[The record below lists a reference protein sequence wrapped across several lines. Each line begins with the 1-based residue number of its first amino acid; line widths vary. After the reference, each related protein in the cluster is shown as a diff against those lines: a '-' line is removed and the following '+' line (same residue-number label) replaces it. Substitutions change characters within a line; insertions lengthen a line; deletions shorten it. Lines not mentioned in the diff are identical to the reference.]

1 MNKPSKI
8 ALALAF
14 AAATATGAVSAQTSG
29 EVNNWQSNFGE
40 VWKNGTN
47 ELCWRNNFWTPA
59 TGIAGCDGVPVAQA
73 PEAPVVAPTSTKVVL
88 NADTF
93 FDFDKATLKP
103 EGRQVLDQVAD
114 QASSL
119 ELETLIAVGHTDS
132 TGPEAYNQK
141 LSERRANSVKEYLVS
156 KGIAADRIYTE
167 GKGELDPIATNAT
180 REGRAQ
186 NRRVEIEIVGN
197 RK

>member
-14 AAATATGAVSAQTSG
+14 AAATAAGSASAQT
-29 EVNNWQSNFGE
+29 VDNWRNNFGD

-73 PEAPVVAPTSTKVVL
+73 APAPQVVAPTASKVVL

-93 FDFDKATLKP
+93 FDFDKATIKP
-103 EGRQVLDQVAD
+103 EGRQILDQVAS
-114 QASSL
+114 QAASIN
-119 ELETLIAVGHTDS
+119 LETLIATGHTDS

-141 LSERRANSVKEYLVS
+141 LSERRANAVKDYLVG
-156 KGIAADRIYTE
+156 KGVPADRIYVE
-167 GKGELDPIATNAT
+167 GKGETSPVASNAT
-180 REGRAQ
+180 REGRA
-186 NRRVEIEIVGN
+186 
-197 RK
+197 

>member
-14 AAATATGAVSAQTSG
+14 AAATAAGSASAQT
-29 EVNNWQSNFGE
+29 VDNWRNNFGD

-73 PEAPVVAPTSTKVVL
+73 APAPQVVAPTASKVVL

-93 FDFDKATLKP
+93 FDFDKATIKP
-103 EGRQVLDQVAD
+103 EGRQILDQVAS
-114 QASSL
+114 QAASIN
-119 ELETLIAVGHTDS
+119 LETLIATGHTDS

-141 LSERRANSVKEYLVS
+141 LSERRANAVKDYLVG
-156 KGIAADRIYTE
+156 KGVPADRIYVE
-167 GKGELDPIATNAT
+167 GKGETSPVASNAT

-186 NRRVEIEIVGN
+186 NRRVEIEIVGT
-197 RK
+197 RR

>member
-14 AAATATGAVSAQTSG
+14 AAVTATGAVSAQTG
-29 EVNNWQSNFGE
+29 EVNNWQNPFGD

-73 PEAPVVAPTSTKVVL
+73 EAPVVAPTTTKVVL

-93 FDFDKATLKP
+93 FDFDKASLKP
-103 EGRQVLDQVAD
+103 EGRQVLDQIAD
-114 QASSL
+114 QVNTV
-119 ELETLIAVGHTDS
+119 ELETLIATGHTDS
-132 TGPEAYNQK
+132 VGAEAYNQG

-156 KGIAADRIYTE
+156 KGVPADRIYTE
-167 GKGELDPIATNAT
+167 GKGELQPVADNQT

-186 NRRVEIEIVGN
+186 NRRVEIEIVGS
-197 RK
+197 RKQ